1 LAWRGE
7 QVRLAKSDPGEFY
20 IMYVDEG
27 GKLLGTLQYFYTCLP
42 DTVDPRGPK
51 GK

>member
-1 LAWRGE
+1 MADESRNTKAFLEYLAGIFDAIRM
-7 QVRLAKSDPGEFY
+7 S
-20 IMYVDEG
+20 
-27 GKLLGTLQYFYTCLP
+27 CLP

>member
-1 LAWRGE
+1 MQE
-7 QVRLAKSDPGEFY
+7 QKKPELPV
-20 IMYVDEG
+20 I
-27 GKLLGTLQYFYTCLP
+27 YTCLP

>member
-1 LAWRGE
+1 MTTRWRGIL
-7 QVRLAKSDPGEFY
+7 VATLCSLLALATFK
-20 IMYVDEG
+20 
-27 GKLLGTLQYFYTCLP
+27 CLP